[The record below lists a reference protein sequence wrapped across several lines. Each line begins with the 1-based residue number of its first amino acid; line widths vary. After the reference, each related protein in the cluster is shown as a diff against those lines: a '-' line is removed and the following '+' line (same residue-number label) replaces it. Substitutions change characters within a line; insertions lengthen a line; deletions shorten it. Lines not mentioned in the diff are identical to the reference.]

1 MAMGFAQ
8 VGIEGLRRN
17 WGWVLALG
25 IALIVLGMVA
35 LGAAVWTTVVSVMF
49 FGWLLLVGGA
59 MQTVHGF
66 WRREWSGFFLDLLT
80 GILYL
85 VVGMMFITEPVES
98 AVAVT
103 LMLAAALLFV
113 GVMRIIV
120 ALSTDFQHRIWLL
133 LNGAVTLALG
143 LMIWF
148 QWPASGLWV
157 LGLFIGID
165 MLFYGW
171 ALVMLAIGVRSMP
184 AVAA

>member
-1 MAMGFAQ
+1 MGFAQ

-25 IALIVLGMVA
+25 FALIVLGMVA